1 MDVET
6 IVESPP
12 AAVTRS
18 SPRLG
23 FIATSA
29 LASTV
34 GVVVAVLVDHL
45 GLAVAG
51 IIGGRDPILYHN
63 EVTFG
68 TGGSDLVLFGGV
80 AASLIVGI
88 FFLTLYPAS
97 RRYDGARITTLWIV
111 LHCLRQGFTQ
121 LAFIPL
127 GGESDAARAY
137 AAMNAPA
144 GIDVVMAAAGAVGLL
159 AVALAAAPAFL
170 AYAHRQSEISTPQK
184 RFAYTAKLALIPGVA
199 GSLLAVPFFLPDNQT
214 GFIQTLPLVGLF
226 TIATVLAALGTR
238 SVRIGD
244 SRQAQTFS
252 WLPVGWLVF
261 FLLVFQLVLGHG
273 LVMPPNIDHPLAR
286 PY

>member
-12 AAVTRS
+12 TVTRT
-18 SPRLG
+18 SPRPG

-29 LASTV
+29 LASAV
-34 GVVVAVLVDHL
+34 GVVVAALVDHL

-63 EVTFG
+63 DVTFS
-68 TGGSDLVLFGGV
+68 TSGSDLVLFGGV
-80 AASLIVGI
+80 AACLVVGI

-97 RRYDGARITTLWIV
+97 RRYDGARITTLWII

-121 LAFIPL
+121 LALIPL
-127 GGESDAARAY
+127 SSESNAARAY
-137 AAMNAPA
+137 DAMRAPA
-144 GIDVVMAAAGAVGLL
+144 GIDLVMAAAGAMGLV

-184 RFAYTAKLALIPGVA
+184 RFSYTAKLALLPGVA
-199 GSLLAVPFFLPDNQT
+199 GPLLAVPFFLPDKGT

-244 SRQAQTFS
+244 GRQAQTFS
-252 WLPVGWLVF
+252 WLPVGWLIF
-261 FLLVFQLVLGHG
+261 LLLVFQLVLGHG
-273 LVMPPNIDHPLAR
+273 LIMPPNIDHPLAR

>member
-12 AAVTRS
+12 TVIRT

-29 LASTV
+29 VASAV
-34 GVVVAVLVDHL
+34 GLVVAVLVDHL

-51 IIGGRDPILYHN
+51 MIGGREPILYHN

-80 AASLIVGI
+80 VASLVVGI

-121 LAFIPL
+121 LALVPFAA
-127 GGESDAARAY
+127 ESNAARAY
-137 AAMNAPA
+137 DAMNAPA
-144 GIDVVMAAAGAVGLL
+144 GIDLVMAAAGAVGLL
-159 AVALAAAPAFL
+159 SVALAAAPAFL
-170 AYAHRQSEISTPQK
+170 AYAHRQSDISTPQK
-184 RFAYTAKLALIPGVA
+184 RFSYTAKLALIPGVA
-199 GSLLAVPFFLPDNQT
+199 GSLLAVPFFLPDNGT
-214 GFIQTLPLVGLF
+214 GFVQTLPLVGLF

-238 SVRIGD
+238 SVRVGAGL
-244 SRQAQTFS
+244 QAQTFS
-252 WLPVGWLVF
+252 WVPVGWLVF
-261 FLLVFQLVLGHG
+261 LLLVFQLVLGHG
-273 LVMPPNIDHPLAR
+273 LIMPPNIDHPLAR

>member
-12 AAVTRS
+12 TVTRT

-34 GVVVAVLVDHL
+34 GLVVAVLVDHL

-51 IIGGRDPILYHN
+51 IIGGREPILYHN

-68 TGGSDLVLFGGV
+68 AGGSDLVLFGGV
-80 AASLIVGI
+80 VASLIVGI

-121 LAFIPL
+121 LALIPF
-127 GGESDAARAY
+127 GESNAAHAY
-137 AAMNAPA
+137 AAMDAPA
-144 GIDVVMAAAGAVGLL
+144 GIDLVMAAAGAVGLL
-159 AVALAAAPAFL
+159 SVALAAAPAFL

-184 RFAYTAKLALIPGVA
+184 RFSYTAKLALIPGVA
-199 GSLLAVPFFLPDNQT
+199 GSLLAVPFFLPDNGI
-214 GFIQTLPLVGLF
+214 GFVQTLPLVGLF

-244 SRQAQTFS
+244 GRQAQKFS

-261 FLLVFQLVLGHG
+261 LLLLFQLVLGHG
-273 LVMPPNIDHPLAR
+273 LIMPPDIDHPLAR